1 MTKKTLQMDTCLD
14 FSNPAT
20 LEFLA
25 YLERNNILFSV
36 LEWYGPGGGN
46 PVCSFTA
53 TDEVLRNMLNDEE
66 GFGCYDDEDV
76 EFYMSEWTSDA
87 E

>member
-1 MTKKTLQMDTCLD
+1 
-14 FSNPAT
+14 
-20 LEFLA
+20 
-25 YLERNNILFSV
+25 
-36 LEWYGPGGGN
+36 
-46 PVCSFTA
+46 
-53 TDEVLRNMLNDEE
+53 LRNMLNDEE

>member
-1 MTKKTLQMDTCLD
+1 MDTCLD

-20 LEFLA
+20 LELFLA

-36 LEWYGPGGGN
+36 LEWHGPGGGN

-53 TDEVLRNMLNDEE
+53 TDEALRKMLNDDD
-66 GFGCYDDEDV
+66 GFAMHDDEEV
-76 EFYMSEWTSDA
+76 EFYMSDWTSDA

>member
-36 LEWYGPGGGN
+36 LEWHGPGGGN
-46 PVCSFTA
+46 PICSFTA
-53 TDEVLRNMLNDEE
+53 SDEALRNLLRDEN
-66 GFGCYDDEDV
+66 GFDCDEEDV
-76 EFYMSEWTSDA
+76 EFYMSDWTSDA